1 MRSDGLREHLFGS
14 PTQDGNTVARLL
26 AKTQRKPTE
35 QAMAATERFE
45 EYVGGLTAREREA
58 LQGVLAHCRA
68 ELLAARS
75 EEARV
80 RIVEEFVQDIRDR
93 LVPQR

>member
-1 MRSDGLREHLFGS
+1 
-14 PTQDGNTVARLL
+14 
-26 AKTQRKPTE
+26 
-35 QAMAATERFE
+35 MAATEKFE
-45 EYVGGLTAREREA
+45 EYVGGLTSREREA
-58 LQGVLAHCRA
+58 LQRVLAHCRA